1 MRISDWS
8 SDVCSSD
15 LGTASRR
22 ARLAIPHRHHRPLR
36 ARPAYR
42 RRPGTGRAL
51 VRPVAPDRPHLG
63 HPQQHGDA
71 AGAAV
76 GSGRRDARDD
86 PASYPDRL
94 CMSDGSA
101 ALSSDAASVDVGTDA
116 DWQRLHPATLALSI
130 VRLGPRTVNFLP
142 SLAAIGIAG
151 KWIYVLPAL
160 GVFLLF
166 SLAARSEALTSELQ
180 SIVRNSDALF

>member
-1 MRISDWS
+1 MLIGDWS
-8 SDVCSSD
+8 ADVCSSD
-15 LGTASRR
+15 LARDRRSLWPADRAFLAAVRERGRDLSGAPRPALGFQDRRGTASRR

-86 PASYPDRL
+86 PALYPDRL

-116 DWQRLHPATLALSI
+116 DWQRLHPATLELSLAS
-130 VRLGPRTVNFLP
+130 LGPRPVNFLP
-142 SLAAIGIAG
+142 P
-151 KWIYVLPAL
+151 PAET
-160 GVFLLF
+160 G
-166 SLAARSEALTSELQ
+166 TT
-180 SIVRNSDALF
+180 